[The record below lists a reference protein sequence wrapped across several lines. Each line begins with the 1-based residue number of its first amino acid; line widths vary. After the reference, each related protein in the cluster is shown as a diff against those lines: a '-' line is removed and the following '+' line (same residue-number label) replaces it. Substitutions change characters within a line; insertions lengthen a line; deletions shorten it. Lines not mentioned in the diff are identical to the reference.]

1 MSKAVPAMVIVHR
14 EAASDQLNARNAL
27 GQAKSLCHDICRCFA
42 VESEFFKDL
51 WDLKDKSEFQMNVH
65 IHDRS
70 PLGTAPVAVVIGFI
84 KTLQHHMPI
93 LAKCAFRP
101 WTESLTVVLDKLF
114 LPISWDLL
122 SDMMGKVISSAGQ
135 QLRADEV
142 RVQSAEN
149 RLAVCQ
155 RCFDMVDHQNRSLA
169 LLFKRS

>member
-1 MSKAVPAMVIVHR
+1 MSKAVPAMAIVHR
-14 EAASDQLNARNAL
+14 RAASDKVNARKAL
-27 GQAKSLCHDICRCFA
+27 GQAKSLCHDIRRCFA

-51 WDLKDKSEFQMNVH
+51 WDLKDKWEH
-65 IHDRS
+65 INDRS

-114 LPISWDLL
+114 LPITWDLL

-155 RCFDMVDHQNRSLA
+155 RCFDMVDQQNRSLA
-169 LLFKRS
+169 PLFKRS